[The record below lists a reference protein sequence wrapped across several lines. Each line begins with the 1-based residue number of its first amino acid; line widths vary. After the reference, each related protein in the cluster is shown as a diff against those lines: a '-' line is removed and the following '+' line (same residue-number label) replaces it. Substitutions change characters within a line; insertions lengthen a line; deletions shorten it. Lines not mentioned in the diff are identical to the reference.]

1 MAPKDY
7 KDGVMQDVHWAGGLF
22 GYFPT
27 YTLGNLYAAQFFQ
40 KAEAELGP
48 LEPRFARGEFQ
59 PFLDW
64 TRARIHAEEAASAP
78 GSWWNGSR
86 GRPRAP
92 GPSWPTWRKST
103 PPSTADAVPGT

>member
-64 TRARIHAEEAASAP
+64 TRARIHAE
-78 GSWWNGSR
+78 GSR
-86 GRPRAP
+86 FRPRVLVERVTGEAP
-92 GPSWPTWRKST
+92 SARPFLAYLEKKYAALYG
-103 PPSTADAVPGT
+103 